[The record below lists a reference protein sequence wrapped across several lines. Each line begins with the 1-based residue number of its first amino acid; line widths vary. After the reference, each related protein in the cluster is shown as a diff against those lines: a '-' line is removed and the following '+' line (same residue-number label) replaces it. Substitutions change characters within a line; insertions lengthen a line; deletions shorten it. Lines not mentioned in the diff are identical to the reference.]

1 MVGGLKSWL
10 KVKNVILF
18 NNIDVMYLYLIFV
31 VLKLSNKIV
40 GKKFYYGILELLL
53 SLIKDKNM

>member
-1 MVGGLKSWL
+1 M
-10 KVKNVILF
+10 ILF

-40 GKKFYYGILELLL
+40 EKKFYYGILDLLL